1 MAKVVGVIVVLL
13 LCLTCCSCGDPGYG
27 YLPIGWQP
35 SSDHTW
41 TKQFGDFEI
50 RTRGISGLIGD
61 RSTDPDLRIENN
73 KLSISV
79 KSAQLRTTTKSFAA
93 DIYGHDPIPPSK
105 SGYHL
110 PIDFKLESNRTI
122 PEVLGPH
129 CELIVDLK
137 IGEESRQIKI
147 EYEKKD

>member
-1 MAKVVGVIVVLL
+1 MGRVVGIIIVLL
-13 LCLTCCSCGDPGYG
+13 LCLTCGCGDPGYS
-27 YLPIGWQP
+27 YQPIGWQP

-41 TKQFGDFEI
+41 TKQFADFEL

-61 RSTDPDLRIENN
+61 RSTDPGLLIENSRV
-73 KLSISV
+73 SISV
-79 KSAQLRTTTKSFAA
+79 KSAQLRTTTESFAA

-110 PIDFKLESNRTI
+110 PIDFRFENNRTI
-122 PEVLGPH
+122 ADVLGQH